1 MANFSYSARDAS
13 GALVKGNIDAAN
25 QNAAAQAILGKK
37 LTPVKIA
44 VVKAGS
50 LKKTRPPAKAKPGSK
65 SGSKDEKKFSLNVE
79 LIVPNVSLS
88 DLVIF
93 SRQMNSLMKAGIP
106 ILRAVNGLAE
116 TSNSKRMS
124 DALLDVADQLERG
137 RNLSSALNQ
146 HPKIFDQLFVSIVH
160 VGENTGQL
168 DMAFLQLAEY
178 LSREQET
185 RKQIKS
191 ATRYPM
197 FVLIAIVVA
206 LVIMN
211 IFVIPT
217 FKGMFD
223 KLGADLPPLTQFLL
237 AMSDF
242 FTTKWHLLIAGVVGG
257 LFALKRYLNT
267 KDGIYRWDRY
277 KLRMPAVGDIL
288 ERSLLAR
295 FCRSFSMMLKAGVPL
310 THALNLTADAVAN
323 AYVSLKIVTMR
334 QNIERGESL
343 ARVAASSGLFTPLVM
358 QMVNVGEETGRVDE
372 LLEEVAEYYE
382 REVDYDLKSLT
393 SKIEPILIS
402 IVSGM
407 VLVLALGI
415 FSPMWDMMSATK

>member
-1 MANFSYSARDAS
+1 MASFSYSARDAS
-13 GALVKGNIDAAN
+13 GSLVKGTIDAAS
-25 QNAAAQAILGKK
+25 QSAAAQVLLGRQ
-37 LTPVKIA
+37 LIPVKITA
-44 VVKAGS
+44 AKASTANQTKSNASGKKKAG
-50 LKKTRPPAKAKPGSK
+50 LKM
-65 SGSKDEKKFSLNVE
+65 E
-79 LIVPNVSLS
+79 LFVPEVSLA

-116 TSNSKRMS
+116 TSNSVKMTA
-124 DALLDVADQLERG
+124 ALEDVADQLERG
-137 RNLSSALNQ
+137 RNLSSALHN

-178 LSREQET
+178 LEREQET

-197 FVLIAIVVA
+197 FVLIAIVAA

-217 FKGMFD
+217 FKGMFE
-223 KLGADLPPLTQFLL
+223 KLGADLPPMTQFLL

-242 FTTKWHLLIAGVVGG
+242 FITKWELLIAAIVGG
-257 LFALKRYLNT
+257 LFTLKRYLKT
-267 KDGIYRWDRY
+267 KDGRQKWDRY
-277 KLRMPAVGDIL
+277 KLRMPAVGSIL

-310 THALNLTADAVAN
+310 THALNLTADAVDN
-323 AYVSLKIVTMR
+323 AYVSQRIVGMR

-343 ARVAASSGLFTPLVM
+343 ARVAGSSGLFTPLVM
-358 QMVNVGEETGRVDE
+358 QMINVGEETGRVDE

-382 REVDYDLKSLT
+382 REVDYDLKNLT
-393 SKIEPILIS
+393 AKIEPILIS
-402 IVSGM
+402 IVSAM

-415 FSPMWDMMSATK
+415 FTPMWDMMSAHK

>member
-13 GALVKGNIDAAN
+13 GALVKGSIDAAN
-25 QNAAAQAILGKK
+25 QNAAAQALLGRK
-37 LTPVKIA
+37 LIPVKITA
-44 VVKAGS
+44 AKKAAPKATKTKES
-50 LKKTRPPAKAKPGSK
+50 DKKKTG
-65 SGSKDEKKFSLNVE
+65 LNIE
-79 LIVPNVSLS
+79 LFVPDVSLA

-106 ILRAVNGLAE
+106 ILRAVNGLGE
-116 TSNSKRMS
+116 TTNSVKMKA
-124 DALLDVADQLERG
+124 ALEDVADQLERG
-137 RNLSSALNQ
+137 RNLSSALHN
-146 HPKIFDQLFVSIVH
+146 HPKIFDQLFCSIVH

-168 DMAFLQLAEY
+168 DMAFLQLAIY
-178 LSREQET
+178 LEREQET

-197 FVLIAIVVA
+197 FVLIAIVAA

-217 FKGMFD
+217 FKGMFE
-223 KLGADLPPLTQFLL
+223 KLGADLPPMTQFLL

-242 FTTKWHLLIAGVVGG
+242 FITKWQLLVGAIIGG
-257 LFALKRYLNT
+257 LFTLKRYLNT
-267 KDGIYRWDRY
+267 KDGRTRWDRY

-310 THALNLTADAVAN
+310 THALNLTADAVDN
-323 AYVSLKIVTMR
+323 AYVSERIVGMR

-343 ARVAASSGLFTPLVM
+343 ARVAGTSGLFTPPCHADD
-358 QMVNVGEETGRVDE
+358 QR
-372 LLEEVAEYYE
+372 
-382 REVDYDLKSLT
+382 R
-393 SKIEPILIS
+393 
-402 IVSGM
+402 
-407 VLVLALGI
+407 
-415 FSPMWDMMSATK
+415 

>member
-1 MANFSYSARDAS
+1 MANYSYSARDAS
-13 GALVKGNIDAAN
+13 GAMVKGNVDAAN
-25 QNAAAQAILGKK
+25 QNAAAQMILGRK
-37 LTPVKIA
+37 LTPIKIS
-44 VVKAGS
+44 VSKAGA
-50 LKKTRPPAKAKPGSK
+50 LQGPKAKTRGKSSTKKAV
-65 SGSKDEKKFSLNVE
+65 SLNVE
-79 LIVPNVSLS
+79 LFLPPVTLA

-116 TSNSKRMS
+116 TSHSKRMT

-146 HPKIFDQLFVSIVH
+146 HPKIFDQLYVSIVH

-197 FVLIAIVVA
+197 FVLIAIVAA

-217 FKGMFD
+217 FKSMFD

-242 FTTKWHLLIAGVVGG
+242 FITKWHFLVVAIIAGILG
-257 LFALKRYLNT
+257 LKRYLTT
-267 KDGIYRWDRY
+267 KDGIYRWDRH
-277 KLRMPAVGDIL
+277 KLRLPAVGNIL
-288 ERSLLAR
+288 ERSLLSR

-310 THALNLTADAVAN
+310 THALNLTADAVSN
-323 AYVSLKIVTMR
+323 AFVSERIVTMR

-358 QMVNVGEETGRVDE
+358 QMINVGEETGRVDE

-382 REVDYDLKSLT
+382 REVDYDLKTLT

-402 IVSGM
+402 IVAGM

-415 FSPMWDMMSATK
+415 FTPMWDMMSATK

>member
-1 MANFSYSARDAS
+1 MISLANFSYSARDAT
-13 GALVKGNIDAAN
+13 GALVKGTIDAAN
-25 QNAAAQAILGKK
+25 QGAAAQALLGRK
-37 LTPVKIA
+37 LIPVKITA
-44 VVKAGS
+44 AKNAPTKSQPKSKGAAK
-50 LKKTRPPAKAKPGSK
+50 KKTG
-65 SGSKDEKKFSLNVE
+65 LNIE
-79 LIVPNVSLS
+79 LLVPEVTLA

-116 TSNSKRMS
+116 TSNSVKMTT
-124 DALLDVADQLERG
+124 ALEDVADQLERG
-137 RNLSSALNQ
+137 RNLSSALHN

-178 LSREQET
+178 LEREQET

-197 FVLIAIVVA
+197 FVLIAIVAA

-217 FKGMFD
+217 FKGMFE
-223 KLGADLPPLTQFLL
+223 KLGADLPPMTQFLL
-237 AMSDF
+237 GMSDF
-242 FTTKWHLLIAGVVGG
+242 FMTKWELLIAGIVGG
-257 LFALKRYLNT
+257 LFTLKRYMNT
-267 KDGIYRWDRY
+267 KDGRYRWDRY

-310 THALNLTADAVAN
+310 THALNLTADAVDN
-323 AYVSLKIVTMR
+323 AFVSERIVGMR
-334 QNIERGESL
+334 QNIERGESM

-358 QMVNVGEETGRVDE
+358 QMINVGEETGRIDE

-382 REVDYDLKSLT
+382 REVDYDLKTLT
-393 SKIEPILIS
+393 AKIEPILIS
-402 IVSGM
+402 IVSAM

-415 FSPMWDMMSATK
+415 FTPMWDMMNAHK

>member
-13 GALVKGNIDAAN
+13 GALVKGTIDATN
-25 QNAAAQAILGKK
+25 QGAAAQALLGRK
-37 LTPVKIA
+37 LIPVKITEA
-44 VVKAGS
+44 KKAPVKTQAKGKDS
-50 LKKTRPPAKAKPGSK
+50 AKKK
-65 SGSKDEKKFSLNVE
+65 SGLNFE
-79 LIVPNVSLS
+79 LFVPEVTLA

-116 TSNSKRMS
+116 TSNSVKMTA
-124 DALLDVADQLERG
+124 ALEDVADQLERG
-137 RNLSSALNQ
+137 RNLSSALHN

-178 LSREQET
+178 LEREQET

-197 FVLIAIVVA
+197 FVLIAIVAA

-217 FKGMFD
+217 FKGMFER
-223 KLGADLPPLTQFLL
+223 LGADLPPMTQFLL
-237 AMSDF
+237 GMSDF
-242 FTTKWHLLIAGVVGG
+242 FITKWEFLVAGIIGG
-257 LFALKRYLNT
+257 IFTLKRYMAT
-267 KDGIYRWDRY
+267 KDGRYRWDRY
-277 KLRMPAVGDIL
+277 KLRMPAVGSIL

-310 THALNLTADAVAN
+310 THALNLTADAVDN
-323 AYVSLKIVTMR
+323 AFVSERIVGMR
-334 QNIERGESL
+334 QNIERGESMG
-343 ARVAASSGLFTPLVM
+343 RVAASSGLFTPLVM
-358 QMVNVGEETGRVDE
+358 QMINVGEETGRIDE

-382 REVDYDLKSLT
+382 REVDYDLKTLT
-393 SKIEPILIS
+393 AKIEPILIS

-415 FSPMWDMMSATK
+415 FTPMWDMMNAHN

>member
-1 MANFSYSARDAS
+1 MANFSYSARNSS
-13 GALVKGNIDAAN
+13 GALVKGNIDAPN
-25 QNAAAQAILGKK
+25 QNAAAQAILGRN
-37 LTPVKIA
+37 LIPVKIA
-44 VVKAGS
+44 AAQKVAKVAGKKKGKAAKKAGS
-50 LKKTRPPAKAKPGSK
+50 LNVDVFPAKVTLP
-65 SGSKDEKKFSLNVE
+65 
-79 LIVPNVSLS
+79 

-93 SRQMNSLMKAGIP
+93 SRQMNSLMKSGIP

-116 TSNSKRMS
+116 TSSSKKMTETLE
-124 DALLDVADQLERG
+124 DIADQLERG
-137 RNLSSALNQ
+137 RTLSSAMNS
-146 HPKIFDQLFVSIVH
+146 HPKVFDQLFISIVH

-168 DMAFLQLAEY
+168 DTAFLQLAIY
-178 LSREQET
+178 LEREQET

-197 FVLIAIVVA
+197 FVIIAIVGA

-217 FKGMFD
+217 FKGMFE
-223 KLGADLPPLTQFLL
+223 KLGAELPPMTKFLL
-237 AMSDF
+237 GMSDF
-242 FTTKWHLLIAGVVGG
+242 FIYQWPLIVGAVVGT
-257 LFALKRYLNT
+257 LFAINRYLGT
-267 KDGIYRWDRY
+267 KDGQLKWDRY

-295 FCRSFSMMLKAGVPL
+295 FCRSFSMMLKAGVPM
-310 THALNLTADAVAN
+310 THALNLTSDAVAN
-323 AYVSLKIVTMR
+323 TYVASKIIAMR
-334 QNIERGESL
+334 LNIERGESL
-343 ARVAASSGLFTPLVM
+343 GRVAASSGLFTPLVM
-358 QMVNVGEETGRVDE
+358 QMIGVGEETGRVDE

-382 REVDYDLKSLT
+382 REVDYDLKTLT

-415 FSPMWDMMSATK
+415 FTPMWDMMSAHK

>member
-13 GALVKGNIDAAN
+13 GALVKGNVDAAN
-25 QNAAAQAILGKK
+25 QNAAAQAIAGRK
-37 LTPVKIA
+37 LIPVKITQT
-44 VVKAGS
+44 KAS
-50 LKKTRPPAKAKPGSK
+50 EVRALKTKSK
-65 SGSKDEKKFSLNVE
+65 SKKSSDAGNSLQFE
-79 LIVPNVSLS
+79 LFVPNVTLA

-116 TSNSKRMS
+116 TSNSKKMTA
-124 DALLDVADQLERG
+124 ALLDVADQLERG

-146 HPKIFDQLFVSIVH
+146 HPHIFDQLYVSIVH

-168 DMAFLQLAEY
+168 DLAFSQLADY

-197 FVLIAIVVA
+197 FVIIAIVAA

-217 FKGMFD
+217 FKSMFD
-223 KLGADLPPLTQFLL
+223 KLGSELPPLTQFLL

-242 FTTKWHLLIAGVVGG
+242 FIYKWQFLVGG
-257 LFALKRYLNT
+257 IVGALFMLKRYLNT
-267 KDGIYRWDRY
+267 KDGIQRWDRY
-277 KLRMPAVGDIL
+277 KLRLPAVGDIL
-288 ERSLLAR
+288 ERSLLSR

-310 THALNLTADAVAN
+310 THALNLTADAVSN
-323 AYVSLKIVTMR
+323 AYVSERIVTMR

-343 ARVAASSGLFTPLVM
+343 ARVALSSGLFTPLVM
-358 QMVNVGEETGRVDE
+358 QMINVGEETGRVDE
-372 LLEEVAEYYE
+372 LLEEVAEYYD
-382 REVDYDLKSLT
+382 REVDYDLKTLT

-415 FSPMWDMMSATK
+415 FTPMWDMMNAAK

>member
-1 MANFSYSARDAS
+1 MANYSYSARNAS
-13 GALVKGNIDAAN
+13 GALVKGNVDAAN
-25 QNAAAQAILGKK
+25 QNAAAQAILGRQ
-37 LTPVKIA
+37 LIPVKIA
-44 VVKAGS
+44 VTKRGTA
-50 LKKTRPPAKAKPGSK
+50 PKAKTKESATKK
-65 SGSKDEKKFSLNVE
+65 SGLQME
-79 LIVPNVSLS
+79 LFVPKVTLA

-116 TSNSKRMS
+116 TSNSKRMAE
-124 DALLDVADQLERG
+124 ALEDVADQLERG

-146 HPKIFDQLFVSIVH
+146 HPQIFDQLYVSIVH

-168 DMAFLQLAEY
+168 DMAFVQLAGY
-178 LSREQET
+178 LEREQET

-191 ATRYPM
+191 ATRYPL
-197 FVLIAIVVA
+197 FVLIAILAA

-237 AMSDF
+237 GMSDF
-242 FTTKWHLLIAGVVGG
+242 FISKWEFLIVAIAGG
-257 LFALKRYLNT
+257 LFGLKRYLAT

-277 KLRMPAVGDIL
+277 KLRLPAVGDIL
-288 ERSLLAR
+288 ERSLLSR

-323 AYVSLKIVTMR
+323 AFVSERIVTMR
-334 QNIERGESL
+334 QSIERGESL
-343 ARVAASSGLFTPLVM
+343 ARVAGASGLFTPLVM
-358 QMVNVGEETGRVDE
+358 QMINVGEETGRIDE

-382 REVDYDLKSLT
+382 REVDYDLKTLT
-393 SKIEPILIS
+393 AKIEPILIS

-415 FSPMWDMMSATK
+415 FTPMWDMMSAHK